1 MVEKA
6 QVEEQTETAEIAQQS
21 EKKPQAKRVK
31 EIFSDYQTG
40 SNIKEAK
47 IQGLNLIKKTNTLA
61 IVLWSD
67 EYIEIK
73 EIWFLEKFLKERFK
87 FENIDMVIHYSE
99 YVKPNSIEKE
109 WKNIICYMAH
119 KYPLAKPMLLLK
131 SSIKVE
137 ESTISIYMH
146 IKGAEFLKAKKTDK
160 ELQKVLK
167 NLFGKEYKIEI
178 EEKLQEQDIEEYEN
192 KAKEIQEKAIEEIVH
207 NEGMQ
212 NANDQTYENTQE
224 YQHNKIPQV
233 PEYNDPDYMP
243 PQGME
248 GYVPEGEI
256 DGILNMPPQE
266 YMQSASY
273 TSAEDDTGA
282 KEYIMGKPS
291 KAKEKKVKIK
301 EIGAD
306 SGRITIEGRILTCE
320 CKETKSGKGMLIFD
334 IYDGTGTITCKSFAK
349 DAKEGSEMA
358 EKIKNAKTI
367 KATGKAGL
375 DTYAGDVT
383 VIANTIIETE
393 NNEIPELPTEEEQE
407 DTPLILG
414 STPVINE
421 PIVKISELGVDDGKV
436 SLKGEVIFMED
447 KELKSGKTLL
457 SFDIYDGS
465 SSMTCKAFL
474 TKDNA
479 KKVIKRI
486 SNSKGIQIAGTAQ
499 MDQFSGELTVMANTI
514 LETEGLKK
522 EIRHDNAEVKRVELH
537 MHTKMSQMDAITS
550 ATDLIQRAMKWGMK
564 SIAITDHGV
573 VQAFPEAYHLVGDDN
588 PDIKVIYG
596 VEAYLAPDNTKSVY
610 NPKGQDINTTYC
622 VLDLETTGFYAIT
635 EKITEVGIM
644 KVQNG
649 KVVDEF
655 SCFVNPEKHI
665 PERVSEVTNI
675 TDEMVKDAETIEKVF
690 PKILDFLGETKETV
704 IVAHNANF
712 DVGFLK
718 QNAKQLG
725 YEFDYTYLDT
735 LSLAKDLFPD
745 FKKYKLGKIAEN
757 LGIKVEFA
765 HRALDDVDTTVKVFN
780 VMMDMLKERGAKKV
794 EEIDKYSADEE
805 AKKEEYKKLKTYH
818 AIILAKNYV
827 GLRNL
832 YKLVSISHLDYF
844 YRKPRILKSLYK
856 KYSEGLILGS
866 ACEAGELY
874 QAIELGK
881 TDEEI
886 EEIANDYDYLEIQP
900 IGNNQFLIRN
910 GVVQSEEDLRN
921 INRRIVALGEKL
933 NKPVVAT
940 CDVHF
945 MDPQD
950 EIYRRILEAGQ
961 KYEDADNQAPLY
973 LRTTEEMLEEFSYL
987 GEEKA
992 YEVVVTNTN
1001 KISDMCEQ
1009 ISPISPEKC
1018 PPHIPGCEEEIK
1030 NIAYKKAYELYG
1042 NPLPEIVQTRL
1053 DKELNSIIS
1062 NGYSVMYIIA
1072 QKLVWKS
1079 NDDGYIVGSRG
1090 SVGSSLVAFMTGITE
1105 VNSLEPHYRCPNCK
1119 YSEFEDY
1126 GVGNGFDLPDKDCPK
1141 CGHKL
1146 VKDGMDIPFETFLG
1160 FNGDKEPDIDLNFSG
1175 EYQAKAHKYTEVIFG
1190 KGTTFKAGTVG
1201 TVAEKT
1207 AYGYVK
1213 GYYEDRG
1220 IPVNKAEIQ
1229 RLSQGCSGI
1238 KRTTGQHPGGIIVV
1252 PKGREIY
1259 EFTPVQHP
1267 ADDPNSDIITT
1278 HFDYHSIDGNL
1289 LKLDILG
1296 HDDPTVIRMLQDL
1309 TGIAPTDVPLDDK
1322 ETMSIFNSTDALG
1335 VTPEQIHSQVGTFGI
1350 PEYGTKFARGMLVDT
1365 HPTTFDELIRLSGLS
1380 HGTDVWVGNAKT
1392 LIEQGTVTLQEAICC
1407 RDDIMIYL
1415 IKKGL
1420 PPDKAFKIME
1430 SVRKGKVAKGKEPK
1444 WKDEYIPLMQEHDV
1458 PDWYIKSCEKIK
1470 YMFPKAHA
1478 AAYVTNAFRIAWFKV
1493 HIPLA
1498 YYAAYYSIR
1507 AKSFD
1512 AQWMIYGKEKV
1523 KNKMK
1528 DIEIK
1533 NQKKEATKAEQDIYD
1548 DLEIVLEMY
1557 ERGFEFLPVDLYE
1570 SEAAKFKIQDNKLRP
1585 PLNSIPGF
1593 GTVAAQGIVEA
1604 RKDGK
1609 FMSIDDLKI
1618 RAKIGAS
1625 GAELLK
1631 QFGCLDGMSQSN
1643 QLSLFG

>member
-1 MVEKA
+1 M
-6 QVEEQTETAEIAQQS
+6 AESKFI
-21 EKKPQAKRVK
+21 K
-31 EIFSDYQTG
+31 EVFSDYKTTA
-40 SNIKEAK
+40 NIKEAK
-47 IQGLNLIKKTNTLA
+47 ILKLALIKKTNMLA
-61 IVLWSD
+61 MKIQSD
-67 EYIEIK
+67 EYIEVK
-73 EIWFLEKFLKERFK
+73 EIWY
-87 FENIDMVIHYSE
+87 FENFLMKRFQIENTELIIE
-99 YVKPNSIEKE
+99 YTENVKINSIEEE

-119 KYPLAKPMLLLK
+119 KYPLMKPLLLMK
-131 SSIKVE
+131 SD
-137 ESTISIYMH
+137 ISVKDNIIDVKMH

-160 ELQKVLK
+160 ELEKIIK
-167 NLFGKEYKIEI
+167 NLFGIDYKIELRECI
-178 EEKLQEQDIEEYEN
+178 NENEVLEYQKRAHEEEEKLVHNTMENLAKQEEKMIEENVPHYESS
-192 KAKEIQEKAIEEIVH
+192 EEFI
-207 NEGMQ
+207 
-212 NANDQTYENTQE
+212 NAEENGLT
-224 YQHNKIPQV
+224 
-233 PEYNDPDYMP
+233 
-243 PQGME
+243 
-248 GYVPEGEI
+248 
-256 DGILNMPPQE
+256 LNTDE
-266 YMQSASY
+266 V
-273 TSAEDDTGA
+273 T
-282 KEYIMGKPS
+282 YIMGKPS
-291 KAKEKKVKIK
+291 RAKEKNIKIK
-301 EIGAD
+301 DLTANDGRVTLI
-306 SGRITIEGRILTCE
+306 GRIVTCE
-320 CKETKSGKGMLIFD
+320 AKITKSGKALIVFD
-334 IYDGTGTITCKSFAK
+334 LYDGTGMLTCKSFSTPEESG
-349 DAKEGSEMA
+349 DIV
-358 EKIKNAKTI
+358 EKIKNAKAI

-375 DTYAGDVT
+375 DTYEGDIT
-383 VIANTIIETE
+383 VITNQIVEVDIEV
-393 NNEIPELPTEEEQE
+393 PELPEEDE

-414 STPVINE
+414 RNINIKA
-421 PIVKISELGVDDGKV
+421 PLVKVADLGADDGTV
-436 SLKGEVIFMED
+436 SLKGEVIFMEER
-447 KELKSGKTLL
+447 ELKSGKTLL
-457 SFDIYDGS
+457 SFDLYDGS
-465 SSMTCKAFL
+465 STMTCKAFL
-474 TKDNA
+474 DKN
-479 KKVIKRI
+479 
-486 SNSKGIQIAGTAQ
+486 NSKKIIGRIKKAKGITIEGNAQ

-514 LETEGLKK
+514 IESEGIKK
-522 EIRHDNAEVKRVELH
+522 VVRQDNAEVKRVELH
-537 MHTKMSQMDAITS
+537 MHTKMSQMDAMTS
-550 ATDLIQRAMKWGMK
+550 ATDLIKRAMSWGMK

-573 VQAFPEAYHLVGDDN
+573 VQAFPEAHKLLGVNN
-588 PDIKVIYG
+588 PDMKVIYG
-596 VEAYLAPDNTKSVY
+596 VEAYLAPDAKQCVTNVKD
-610 NPKGQDINTTYC
+610 QDIDTTYC
-622 VLDLETTGFYAIT
+622 VLDLETTGFSAVT

-644 KVQNG
+644 KVKNG
-649 KVVDEF
+649 EVIDEF
-655 SCFVNPEKHI
+655 SCFVNPEKPI
-665 PERVSEVTNI
+665 PQRVVEVTNI
-675 TDEMVKDAETIEKVF
+675 TDEMVKDAETIDKVF
-690 PKILDFLGETKETV
+690 PKVLEFIKGSVL
-704 IVAHNANF
+704 VAHNADF

-718 QNAKQLG
+718 QNAKNLG
-725 YEFDYTYLDT
+725 YDFDFTYVDT
-735 LSLAKDLFPD
+735 LGLAKKLFPD
-745 FKKYKLGKIAEN
+745 YKKYKLGKIAEN
-757 LGIKVEFA
+757 LGIKVLVA

-780 VMMDMLKERGAKKV
+780 VMMNMLKERGAKKV
-794 EEIDKYSADEE
+794 EDIDTYSENEE

-827 GLRNL
+827 GLKNL
-832 YKLVSISHLDYF
+832 YKLVSYSHLDYF

-874 QAIELGK
+874 QAIELGRP
-881 TDEEI
+881 DEEI
-886 EEIANDYDYLEIQP
+886 EEIASDYDYLEIQP

-910 GVVQSEEDLRN
+910 EVVPDEDALRD
-921 INRRIVALGEKL
+921 INRKIVSLGEKL

-961 KYEDADNQAPLY
+961 KYDDADNQAPLY
-973 LRTTEEMLEEFSYL
+973 LRTTEEMLEEFKYL
-987 GEEKA
+987 GKEKA

-1001 KISDMCEQ
+1001 KIADMCDQ

-1018 PPHIPGCEEEIK
+1018 PPHIPGCEEDIK
-1030 NIAYKKAYELYG
+1030 NIAYKKAHELYG
-1042 NPLPEIVQTRL
+1042 DPLPEIVQTRL

-1079 NDDGYIVGSRG
+1079 NEDGYIVGSRG

-1105 VNSLEPHYRCPNCK
+1105 VNSLKPHYRCPNCK
-1119 YSEFEDY
+1119 YSEFDDY

-1146 VKDGMDIPFETFLG
+1146 AKDGLDIPFETFLG
-1160 FNGDKEPDIDLNFSG
+1160 FDGDKEPDIDLNFSG

-1207 AYGYVK
+1207 AFGYVR
-1213 GYYEDRG
+1213 GYFEDRG
-1220 IPVNKAEIQ
+1220 IPVNKAEMQ
-1229 RLSQGCSGI
+1229 RLAQGCTGI

-1309 TGIAPTDVPLDDK
+1309 TGIAPQDIPLDDP
-1322 ETMSIFNSTDALG
+1322 ETMSIFNSTTALG

-1350 PEYGTKFARGMLVDT
+1350 PEYGTKFARGMLLDT
-1365 HPTTFDELIRLSGLS
+1365 KPTTFDELIRISGLS
-1380 HGTDVWVGNAKT
+1380 HGTDVWLGNAQT
-1392 LIEQGTVTLQEAICC
+1392 LIEQGIVTLKEAICC
-1407 RDDIMIYL
+1407 RDDIMVYL
-1415 IKKGL
+1415 MQKGV

-1430 SVRKGKVAKGKEPK
+1430 TVRKGKALKDPAKWEEFKGIMKQY
-1444 WKDEYIPLMQEHDV
+1444 DI

-1507 AKSFD
+1507 AKAFD
-1512 AQWMIYGKEKV
+1512 AQWMIFGKEKA

-1528 DIEIK
+1528 EIEIK
-1533 NQKKEATKAEQDIYD
+1533 NQKKEATKAELDMYD

-1570 SEAAKFKIQDNKLRP
+1570 SDSTKFKIQDNKLRP

-1618 RAKIGAS
+1618 RAKIGTS
-1625 GAELLK
+1625 GADLLK
-1631 QFGCLDGMSQSN
+1631 SFGCLEGMSQSN
-1643 QLSLFG
+1643 QMSLFG